1 MDVPCPC
8 SSPSFSKKPKL
19 LPVERRKG
27 GGERGDK
34 VEGGK
39 RNACVTRRR
48 EGKVGADAAN
58 EERNERGWER
68 SEEKHGWREEGG
80 VEGGLV
86 GAGGERR
93 GGGCSW
99 RFMTGVKQ

>member
-58 EERNERGWER
+58 EERERARLGEERGETR
-68 SEEKHGWREEGG
+68 ME
-80 VEGGLV
+80 
-86 GAGGERR
+86 R
-93 GGGCSW
+93 GGGCRGWARGRGRGAAGW
-99 RFMTGVKQ
+99 RVLVEIYDRR